1 MVAVVVVEFVA
12 AVELVAV
19 VESVAAVEFVAVV
32 EGGCC
37 SVHHEYCS
45 LGHSSMGNSEPVF

>member
-45 LGHSSMGNSEPVF
+45 LGHSSVGHAEPVV